1 MGDERPLPPGWTR
14 YHDLATGK
22 FFWVNKLVR
31 PHEYSWVHPLDINPS
46 PKQSP
51 PPALQISWD
60 GKTYGKGL
68 RISWHGKTKSGA
80 DQPNFLSTKDIIG
93 GLILGHDYAS
103 INVSRSI
110 GSRLILWTKPVE

>member
-80 DQPNFLSTKDIIG
+80 DQRNFVQRLFGNSSNKPDVREAQYQG
-93 GLILGHDYAS
+93 YNRRPH
-103 INVSRSI
+103 SRA
-110 GSRLILWTKPVE
+110 